1 VNATPN
7 QLQDLLE
14 LNAIDQLM
22 LKSRTEAEQLGQD
35 ETYVKLQ
42 ADLKATSGEFIAA
55 NNAID
60 GLKLDLKRL
69 ESDVELVDK
78 RMAKDV
84 AGLRTTSVVRDAQG
98 LQHEIKTL
106 ERRKRELED
115 QELEIMEGLEQA
127 NKSLNEITT
136 RRSAIEVELRD
147 VIEGLNRE
155 KARLVSGIELA
166 QADRKQLVS
175 RLPADLV
182 ELFEAKRKRAIP
194 IGRLIH
200 SECGACRMSISAT
213 NLATI
218 IKAPIDQLVYCPDC
232 AAILVR

>member
-1 VNATPN
+1 MNATPN

-14 LNAIDQLM
+14 LNALDQLI

-42 ADLKATSGEFIAA
+42 ADFKATSGDFVAA
-55 NNAID
+55 NNVID

-84 AGLRTTSVVRDAQG
+84 ASLRTTSVVKDAQG

-106 ERRKRELED
+106 ERRKQELED
-115 QELEIMEGLEQA
+115 QELEIMEGLEHA
-127 NKSLNEITT
+127 NRNLADITA
-136 RRSAIEVELRD
+136 RRSGIESELRT
-147 VIEGLNRE
+147 VIESLNRE

-166 QADRKQLVS
+166 QADRKQLVG
-175 RLPADLV
+175 RLPAD
-182 ELFEAKRKRAIP
+182 
-194 IGRLIH
+194 
-200 SECGACRMSISAT
+200 
-213 NLATI
+213 
-218 IKAPIDQLVYCPDC
+218 
-232 AAILVR
+232 